1 MTETY
6 QGASKAAEKKNKN
19 LPKAK
24 MLNTQYLK
32 LYISKQ

>member
-1 MTETY
+1 MTETC
-6 QGASKAAEKKNKN
+6 QGASKAAEKKK

-32 LYISKQ
+32 LYIPKQ